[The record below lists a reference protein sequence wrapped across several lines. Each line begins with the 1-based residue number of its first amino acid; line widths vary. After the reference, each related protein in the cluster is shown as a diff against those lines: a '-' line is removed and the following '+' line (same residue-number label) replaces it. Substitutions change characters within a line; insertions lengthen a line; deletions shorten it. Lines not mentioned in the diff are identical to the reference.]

1 MSNAIYIIAFSFLLP
16 GFSGGPFMETD
27 EVSGHSLHLGNLPSI
42 YSGEIRESEIYY
54 YMETGSVS
62 SE

>member
-1 MSNAIYIIAFSFLLP
+1 
-16 GFSGGPFMETD
+16 METD